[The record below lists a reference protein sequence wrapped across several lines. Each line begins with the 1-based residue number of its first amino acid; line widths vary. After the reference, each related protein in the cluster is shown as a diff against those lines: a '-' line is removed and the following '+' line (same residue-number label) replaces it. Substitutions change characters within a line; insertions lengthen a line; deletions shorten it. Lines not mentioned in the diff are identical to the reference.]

1 MTNKRDILQDLFK
14 QIPQERHSD
23 SLRSNTMYQIMI
35 EAERMRKRNEH
46 LNMSA
51 FIAALFLMAGT
62 TIGIFF
68 YLKGTYSLT
77 LPEITIPD
85 RSLFPFYFYIGFLA
99 LILLGIDH
107 KFKEIYKKKYK
118 KERSI

>member
-1 MTNKRDILQDLFK
+1 MTNKKDILQDLFK

-23 SLRSNTMYQIMI
+23 PLRSNIMYQIMI
-35 EAERMRKRNEH
+35 EAERMRKRNER

-77 LPEITIPD
+77 LPEITILD
-85 RSLFPFYFYIGFLA
+85 LSLFPFYFYIGFLA

-107 KFKEIYKKKYK
+107 KFREIYKKKYK

>member
-1 MTNKRDILQDLFK
+1 MTNKKDILQDLFK

-35 EAERMRKRNEH
+35 EAERMRKRNER

-77 LPEITIPD
+77 LPKITFLD
-85 RSLFPFYFYIGFLA
+85 LSLFPFYIGFLA

-107 KFKEIYKKKYK
+107 KFREIYKKKYK